1 MREKREVEKDLARVL
16 EGIRKELKGK
26 GALKDQILNDSR
38 KITSL
43 SKKAIMLVH
52 RREFK
57 GAEECLKEAEG
68 ILTSARKVWR
78 GSSEL
83 LGGGAVSA
91 AAEEFAEAQIML
103 HLERDGVLV
112 GVREV
117 GVSPS
122 SYVMGMA
129 DVVGELRR
137 KILDAMRMG
146 QSEAAEGSFKL
157 MESIYSGLALLN
169 EEVFSVL
176 PGLRRKCDVA
186 RHLVEISR
194 ADVVTELRARSLENS
209 LKQVEERVG
218 RPRSGDG

>member
-103 HLERDGVLV
+103 HLERDEVLV

-146 QSEAAEGSFKL
+146 QSEAADGSFRL
-157 MESIYSGLALLN
+157 MESIYNGLALLN